1 MTFGGLKKWEIISL
15 AAVGITAVTLRIL
28 QETGAVKLSFQPVII
43 VLMILAAGLMLWRVA
58 AFLIKFA
65 RLKKNGLRY
74 SARVVEYSTEKTAKG
89 GRVFEIIQY
98 KDENGKK
105 RRKSVET
112 FMPSQKIGREYTLYQ
127 HPENDSEFYLAP
139 QCFISMWID
148 IGFAITAEILLV
160 VVMLLNNGE

>member
-1 MTFGGLKKWEIISL
+1 M
-15 AAVGITAVTLRIL
+15 
-28 QETGAVKLSFQPVII
+28 
-43 VLMILAAGLMLWRVA
+43 
-58 AFLIKFA
+58 
-65 RLKKNGLRY
+65 RY